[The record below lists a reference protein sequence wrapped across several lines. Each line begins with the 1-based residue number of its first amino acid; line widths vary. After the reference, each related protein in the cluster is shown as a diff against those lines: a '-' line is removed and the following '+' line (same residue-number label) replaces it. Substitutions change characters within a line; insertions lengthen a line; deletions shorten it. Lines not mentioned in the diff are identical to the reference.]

1 MTLWRKV
8 IWINNIL
15 VCVYSYLLQSRK
27 GRTSDTWCGL
37 SYDTLYTPLQDE
49 LGLQATQQSITDQT
63 HTHFIEQQ
71 ATKLCTCMLKRDYI
85 TFKVTYT
92 EWFHCSN
99 GTALAVSWCS
109 QPSHALSLA
118 LDTLKYGEEHLVV
131 WPTTVPLCLH
141 HSHHLWQA
149 HSCQDLLTLVL
160 RTHWSEER
168 RGSWTM
174 W

>member
-1 MTLWRKV
+1 MCIHTYSRAERDVHLTLGVDCHTTHFTLHSRTNW
-8 IWINNIL
+8 
-15 VCVYSYLLQSRK
+15 VCKQHNRASLIK
-27 GRTSDTWCGL
+27 
-37 SYDTLYTPLQDE
+37 
-49 LGLQATQQSITDQT
+49 QT
-63 HTHFIEQQ
+63 HTLHR
-71 ATKLCTCMLKRDYI
+71 ATSNKAMHLYAQKSYI

-131 WPTTVPLCLH
+131 WPTTVPLRLH

-149 HSCQDLLTLVL
+149 HSCQDPLTLVL

-168 RGSWTM
+168 KGSWTM

>member
-1 MTLWRKV
+1 MCVFILTPEQKGTYIWHLVWTVIRHTLH
-8 IWINNIL
+8 
-15 VCVYSYLLQSRK
+15 STP
-27 GRTSDTWCGL
+27 GRIGSASNTTEYHWSNK
-37 SYDTLYTPLQDE
+37 
-49 LGLQATQQSITDQT
+49 